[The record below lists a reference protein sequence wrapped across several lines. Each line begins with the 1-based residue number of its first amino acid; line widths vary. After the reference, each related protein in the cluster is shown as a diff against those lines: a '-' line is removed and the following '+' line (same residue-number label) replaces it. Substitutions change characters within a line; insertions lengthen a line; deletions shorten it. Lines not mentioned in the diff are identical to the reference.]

1 MAEIRHEKQREIA
14 EGIAAFVL
22 QFRQARYVAWVYWL
36 LVVMVA
42 IVGTMADDVVHAVVG
57 VPFSDSTLGFAVVL
71 GAVFL
76 LWYRSEKTLSIH
88 DITTRR
94 RELFY
99 WLTVCATC
107 ALGTAA
113 GDMTAATMK
122 LGFFLSGLLFL
133 ALFLAPAIGRRFF
146 GLNDIFAF
154 WFAYI
159 MTRPLGASFA
169 DWAGKPPRMHG
180 LGFGDGTVS
189 LALTLLILVFVG
201 VGTAR
206 RPARNTGHIQNS
218 A

>member
-22 QFRQARYVAWVYWL
+22 QFRQTRYVAWVYWL

-42 IVGTMADDVVHAVVG
+42 IVGTMAADVVH
-57 VPFSDSTLGFAVVL
+57 AVVL

-99 WLTVCATC
+99 WLTVCATF

-133 ALFLAPAIGRRFF
+133 ALFLAPAIGRRLF

-169 DWAGKPPRMHG
+169 DWAGKSPRMHG

-189 LALTLLILVFVG
+189 LALTLLILVFAG

>member
-1 MAEIRHEKQREIA
+1 
-14 EGIAAFVL
+14 
-22 QFRQARYVAWVYWL
+22 L
-36 LVVMVA
+36 LVVMAA
-42 IVGTMADDVVHAVVG
+42 IVGTMAADVVHAVVG

-99 WLTVCATC
+99 WLTVCATF
-107 ALGTAA
+107 ALGTAT

-122 LGFFLSGLLFL
+122 LGFFLSELLFL